1 MSETTA
7 DGTLHELRVLLEE
20 EIRAGRLT
28 LPVMPDVA
36 LRAREAAA
44 SATSSARDLAQI
56 LEADPALAARILKM
70 ANSAMYAGLSEIR
83 DLSHA
88 IVRLGAAM
96 VVAVVVGAAGKEVFR
111 SDDPA
116 WRRLLKE
123 SWEASVHAA
132 ALARLLADRAGMPRE
147 EGLLAGLL
155 HASGDPILVQLTED
169 LVRQGR
175 IERPPVETMRELL
188 GLLAPRAAVR
198 LLSKWGL
205 PETIVRAI
213 EYQQAP
219 GAAPE
224 EFRKAAALVTL
235 ASLAGRATVAGRPAE
250 ELAADLGNHPAAG
263 LLLLDEEVAREL
275 LAAAA
280 EEGREIARAFS

>member
-1 MSETTA
+1 MSEATTDA
-7 DGTLHELRVLLEE
+7 TLHELRLLLEE
-20 EIRAGRLT
+20 EIEAGRLT

-44 SATSSARDLAQI
+44 SATTSAKDLAQV

-111 SDDPA
+111 TKEPSFRA
-116 WRRLLKE
+116 LLRE

-132 ALARLLADRAGMPRE
+132 AVARLLADRAGLPRE

-155 HASGDPILVQLTED
+155 HASGDPILVQLIED
-169 LVRQGR
+169 LAAQGR
-175 IERPPVETMRELL
+175 IGRPPVETVRELL
-188 GLLAPRAAVR
+188 RLLAPRAAVR

-205 PETIVRAI
+205 PEAIVRAI

-224 EFRKAAALVTL
+224 PFRKAAALVTL
-235 ASLAGRATVAGRPAE
+235 AALTGHGSVAGEPAD
-250 ELAADLGNHPAAG
+250 ELAHTLGSHPAAG
-263 LLLLDEEVAREL
+263 LLLLDEEVALDL
-275 LAAAA
+275 LERAR
-280 EEGREIARAFS
+280 EEGREIARAFT

>member
-1 MSETTA
+1 MNQATT

-44 SATSSARDLAQI
+44 STTSSARDLAQI

-111 SDDPA
+111 TKDPA
-116 WRRLLKE
+116 FRTLLRE

-132 ALARLLADRAGMPRE
+132 AVARLLADRAGMPRE
-147 EGLLAGLL
+147 EGMLAGLL
-155 HASGDPILVQLTED
+155 HASGDPILVQLIED
-169 LVRQGR
+169 LVHQGR
-175 IERPPVETMRELL
+175 IERPSVETTREILR
-188 GLLAPRAAVR
+188 LLAPRAAVR

-205 PETIVRAI
+205 PEAIVRAI
-213 EYQQAP
+213 EFQQAP

-224 EFRKAAALVTL
+224 PFRKAAALVTL
-235 ASLAGRATVAGRPAE
+235 AALAGRGSVTGQPVE
-250 ELAADLGNHPAAG
+250 ELVRHLGSHPAAG
-263 LLLLDEEVAREL
+263 LLLLDEDVARDL
-275 LAAAA
+275 LDRAR
-280 EEGREIARAFS
+280 EEGREIAQAFT

>member
-1 MSETTA
+1 VNQATT
-7 DGTLHELRVLLEE
+7 DGTLHELRLLLEE

-44 SATSSARDLAQI
+44 SATSSAKDLAEI

-111 SDDPA
+111 TKDPA
-116 WRRLLKE
+116 FRELLRE

-132 ALARLLADRAGMPRE
+132 AVARLLADRASMPRE
-147 EGLLAGLL
+147 EGMLAGLL
-155 HASGDPILVQLTED
+155 HASGDPILVQLIED
-169 LVRQGR
+169 LVAQGR
-175 IERPPVETMRELL
+175 IERPSVDTVREVL

-205 PETIVRAI
+205 PEVIVRAI

-224 EFRKAAALVTL
+224 PFQKAAALVTL
-235 ASLAGRATVAGRPAE
+235 SALAGRGSVAGEPVE
-250 ELAADLGNHPAAG
+250 ELARQVGGHPAAG

-275 LAAAA
+275 LDRAR
-280 EEGREIARAFS
+280 EEGREIARTFS